1 MAKCI
6 TCGAE
11 LNPERAKKYNY
22 CMLPD
27 CQRKNLRPL
36 TMVAVGVNKA
46 AEQYLLLDERTKD
59 DLASGKYHDQRRGS
73 YGTTRDGSSPAGGRA
88 PAAGRGRAGGR
99 RAAGH
104 PAAGGGTADG
114 SAVEGSAAEGRAA
127 GRTAPAAQRR
137 SPAPPRRAPSVPQ
150 RMPWSRSQQKLA
162 LLYNEQGLR
171 PEEIAAKIG
180 LSRYLV
186 TKIILA
192 ARNGGKI

>member
-22 CMLPD
+22 CMSPD
-27 CQRKNLRPL
+27 CQRKNLRPV

-46 AEQYLLLDERTKD
+46 AEQYLLLDERTRD

-73 YGTTRDGSSPAGGRA
+73 YGTATEDGTTEDGTTTEDGSTPARGRASAGGRTAAA
-88 PAAGRGRAGGR
+88 PA
-99 RAAGH
+99 
-104 PAAGGGTADG
+104 
-114 SAVEGSAAEGRAA
+114 S
-127 GRTAPAAQRR
+127 RTAPGAKRNP
-137 SPAPPRRAPSVPQ
+137 PAPPRRAPSVPQ

-171 PEEIAAKIG
+171 PDEIAAKIG

-186 TKIILA
+186 TKIILS
-192 ARNGGKI
+192 ARKGPKT